1 MAKAPTYQELNRQKA
16 ESAAIEAQMQQR
28 NNVARETEMRGSP
41 NPILSEYMSRG
52 AQQGL
57 TPREPVNEYAML
69 AENVARSVP
78 DQESYSMAMIEAAI
92 KGQVPAEAVLADQS
106 ILEEAKIG
114 LIEAMRQ
121 NQGLGQIV

>member
-16 ESAAIEAQMQQR
+16 ENAAVESQMQQR
-28 NNVARETEMRGSP
+28 DRVVRETEMRGNP

-57 TPREPVNEYAML
+57 TPRDPVNEYAML
-69 AENVARSVP
+69 AENVAKSVP

-92 KGQVPAEAVLADQS
+92 RGQVPAEIVLADQN

-114 LIEAMRQ
+114 LIKAMRQ